1 MYFPYS
7 GTHREEITRDAREL
21 ARRRSSKNCQL
32 SNSNGEGS
40 SGTTSSK
47 ETSTKTESTLNSV
60 LSEAVADDESTDGA
74 KGGGVAKGD
83 GCQVVFSSGNSTR
96 SGKTKVKR
104 KAPPPPRPASPH
116 PALPH
121 PNTSRP
127 APPRP
132 APPPPRPS
140 RAGPPRPPPPTAKRT
155 NKKNGTA
162 SERTSKGLSSIKY
175 PKNLNP
181 FADSI
186 TITDDDHWSQESEK
200 TSGARRK
207 RRGRKAKKS
216 KNEKYPEDFN
226 PFGDIEE
233 GTCSSSSGCEAT
245 VCKKTPD
252 AGEELSSSSRDDIT
266 CAVNK
271 GALLLLPKAQLV
283 SIIMAS
289 KDEKEELETENITPH
304 VAASDMGDSVDS
316 MAQEHS
322 VNPDEASSS
331 DNVESAH
338 NLSGS
343 AGEIKGSPEISNNR
357 SQDGTAPVD
366 EEKTP
371 KESKPHK
378 EADYVED
385 DHNQQRNGELG
396 PSVYGGDSK
405 DEETHNP
412 APKSACQA
420 GPEEDKAI

>member
-1 MYFPYS
+1 MYFPCS
-7 GTHREEITRDAREL
+7 GTDQEEITRDAREL

-47 ETSTKTESTLNSV
+47 ETSTKTESITNSV

-83 GCQVVFSSGNSTR
+83 GCKVVFSSGNSTR
-96 SGKTKVKR
+96 PGKTKVKR

-132 APPPPRPS
+132 APPPPHPS

-162 SERTSKGLSSIKY
+162 SERTSKGLSCIKY

-186 TITDDDHWSQESEK
+186 SSTDDNHWSQESEK

-216 KNEKYPEDFN
+216 KKDQYPLEFN

-233 GTCSSSSGCEAT
+233 GKCSSSSGCEGT
-245 VCKKTPD
+245 VCKETPD
-252 AGEELSSSSRDDIT
+252 VGDKLSSSSRDDIT

-271 GALLLLPKAQLV
+271 GALSLLSKAQLV
-283 SIIMAS
+283 SIIMAG
-289 KDEKEELETENITPH
+289 KDEKEELETQNITPH
-304 VAASDMGDSVDS
+304 VAASDIGDSVDS

-322 VNPDEASSS
+322 VNPDEASFSH
-331 DNVESAH
+331 NVESAH

-357 SQDGTAPVD
+357 SQDGTAPFN
-366 EEKTP
+366 EEQTL
-371 KESKPHK
+371 KELKPHK

-405 DEETHNP
+405 DKETHNP
-412 APKSACQA
+412 APTYACRA
-420 GPEEDKAI
+420 GPEEGKAI